1 MTYKYFKIGSKVVK
15 VEYNE
20 AGPRCAY
27 EKVGKTEK
35 INNKYLSEIMFDDD
49 GDIVEVSAKEY

>member
-1 MTYKYFKIGSKVVK
+1 MTYKYFKVGSKVVK

-20 AGPRCAY
+20 SGPRCVY
-27 EKVGKTEK
+27 EKVGKEEK

-49 GDIVEVSAKEY
+49 GDVVEVSAKDY